1 MLFQGTG
8 FWSRIHAW
16 KHKLLQIQELETH
29 LDQLG
34 YFSFLVSMKLSI
46 TAARQSNTF
55 QYCKHGIAVLKGM
68 PEHDIV
74 LKLLENKPEE
84 L

>member
-1 MLFQGTG
+1 MHENT
-8 FWSRIHAW
+8 
-16 KHKLLQIQELETH
+16 KLLQIQELETD

-34 YFSFLVSMKLSI
+34 CFSFLVSMKLCI

-68 PEHDIV
+68 PEHDIL